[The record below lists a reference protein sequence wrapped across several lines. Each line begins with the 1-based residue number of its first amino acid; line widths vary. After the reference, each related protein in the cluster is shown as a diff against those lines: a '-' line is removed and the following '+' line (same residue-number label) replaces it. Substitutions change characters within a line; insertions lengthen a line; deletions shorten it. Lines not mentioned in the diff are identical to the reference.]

1 MSQRNKNDNNNQF
14 MIILLSLFFAFFIYF
29 VTVNALFPDKPSIFN
44 NEYLHLD
51 IKNPFR
57 NMLSSDNIDVSYVY
71 NEPLKKEKFAA
82 FNYSSIL
89 DLKDISSKKEN
100 GSPTE
105 EEYKEEN
112 NSAEVHEVIPMGIT
126 IGVRISTDGIMVLGT
141 GYVNGKDG
149 VAHKPSEGILQAGDL
164 ILSVNGKELHTKEEL
179 VNEIESE
186 MEEIYLKIKRE
197 EEIIELNVRPIEAV
211 EDGKQKI
218 GVWVRDSTQGI
229 GTITYLDPNT
239 GKFAAL
245 GHGILDVDTRKL
257 MTVRYGD
264 VMKTEIKSVKKGKK
278 GLPGE
283 LLGDIKTD
291 AVIGQVRLNNEYGL
305 YGKLDNPNSWSSL
318 GSPVKIGLQ
327 NEVEEGPAVIISNV
341 DGITAK
347 EYDIY
352 IESINKNSQDDSK
365 GMVIRITD
373 EELLEKTNGIVQ
385 GMSGS
390 PIIQNNK
397 LVGAVTHVFV
407 QDPSKGYGIFIEK
420 MLQQEKGM

>member
-1 MSQRNKNDNNNQF
+1 
-14 MIILLSLFFAFFIYF
+14 
-29 VTVNALFPDKPSIFN
+29 
-44 NEYLHLD
+44 
-51 IKNPFR
+51 
-57 NMLSSDNIDVSYVY
+57 
-71 NEPLKKEKFAA
+71 
-82 FNYSSIL
+82 
-89 DLKDISSKKEN
+89 
-100 GSPTE
+100 
-105 EEYKEEN
+105 
-112 NSAEVHEVIPMGIT
+112 
-126 IGVRISTDGIMVLGT
+126 
-141 GYVNGKDG
+141 
-149 VAHKPSEGILQAGDL
+149 
-164 ILSVNGKELHTKEEL
+164 
-179 VNEIESE
+179 
-186 MEEIYLKIKRE
+186 
-197 EEIIELNVRPIEAV
+197 
-211 EDGKQKI
+211 
-218 GVWVRDSTQGI
+218 VRDSTQVI

-283 LLGDIKTD
+283 LIGDIKTD
-291 AVIGQVRLNNEYGL
+291 EVIGQVRLNNEYGL